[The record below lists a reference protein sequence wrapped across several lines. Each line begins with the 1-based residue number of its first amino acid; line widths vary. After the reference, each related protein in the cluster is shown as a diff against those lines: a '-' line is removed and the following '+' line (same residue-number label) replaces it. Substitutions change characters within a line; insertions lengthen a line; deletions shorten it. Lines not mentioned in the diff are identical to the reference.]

1 MVNKMSSN
9 KKYTNTQ
16 LTGINGLL
24 MTIYLLLLG
33 TSCNEFL
40 DEVPDNRVALD
51 DLDKAAQVLTNAY
64 SISSYAFNDWMTDN
78 SGFIRGIII
87 RPAQEDLYMWEDVA
101 QTIRTFSAAGPLS
114 PWTVS
119 NSTFWP
125 SFNVLNPSIAMD
137 EWWTKRSLEPS
148 SGVMKPKPLLSLN
161 HFTVPCVICVLTFLA
176 CWASSPGAPLPL
188 RERQEPLE
196 ATCATLLAN
205 AGKSTGGYCEVAKF
219 LGGYRSG
226 QEGSTGHHGVSAH
239 ASSPAA
245 SPHSEPVLQ
254 GNGYPC

>member
-1 MVNKMSSN
+1 
-9 KKYTNTQ
+9 
-16 LTGINGLL
+16 
-24 MTIYLLLLG
+24 
-33 TSCNEFL
+33 
-40 DEVPDNRVALD
+40 
-51 DLDKAAQVLTNAY
+51 
-64 SISSYAFNDWMTDN
+64 
-78 SGFIRGIII
+78 
-87 RPAQEDLYMWEDVA
+87 
-101 QTIRTFSAAGPLS
+101 
-114 PWTVS
+114 
-119 NSTFWP
+119 
-125 SFNVLNPSIAMD
+125 
-137 EWWTKRSLEPS
+137 LEPS

-245 SPHSEPVLQ
+245 SPHSNLSSRGMVTPVNRESTTIREFETDSPSTATGCTSTPSVTLNAFGRARNARHRDCVRDVGIQ
-254 GNGYPC
+254 AGGGNGRGLCLLTG